1 MRWVVVGALAL
12 ATGVHASPWLGFSWL
27 ASAPSQGVQLR
38 AQLRVAGTQ
47 VRGRIT
53 ACAGDGPCPLAA
65 ARLAL
70 DAAPHAPAAREQVDR
85 LRGTITL
92 DDGTACTFTG
102 DVWRVEVRGRRI
114 PRGALHGQ
122 VACPTIG
129 LASLSMWV
137 KGFRQPPS
145 DGG

>member
-1 MRWVVVGALAL
+1 MRWVAVGALAL

-38 AQLRVAGTQ
+38 AQLRVAGASL
-47 VRGRIT
+47 RGRIT
-53 ACAGDGPCPLAA
+53 ACDGDGPCPLAA

-70 DAAPHAPAAREQVDR
+70 DASPYARSAREEVDQ
-85 LRGTITL
+85 LTGTITL
-92 DDGTACTFTG
+92 GDGTVCTFAG
-102 DVWRVEVRGRRI
+102 DVWQVEVRGRRI

-122 VACPTIG
+122 IACPTFG

-137 KGFRQPPS
+137 KGYRQPL
-145 DGG
+145 GAVR